1 MKALRSSDQSSELST
16 TITNRTKTKNRNSY
30 QVQSVFYIQIL
41 AVCVRSA
48 LHLYQLLGEK
58 KTTEKVF
65 VKKASGK
72 IPHNTVLQHYV
83 QTTY

>member
-58 KTTEKVF
+58 KNNRESIC
-65 VKKASGK
+65 KKS
-72 IPHNTVLQHYV
+72 IW
-83 QTTY
+83 